1 MKITKRQLKA
11 ALTAAYEA
19 GFDGGRALQHSP
31 TDAVKRILKHEV
43 KHAKMRK
50 LKNVR
55 KHWNVNLADHEKAR
69 GKNYVAA
76 GCGLWSMQGELGTGK
91 SAPLVEDGYVDMPSV
106 APAVLE
112 LLTPP
117 HGRFFRNGVEHTLTQ
132 EQSNEEIDAFIERKI
147 LEEQNTSSSKWV
159 HNARKQV
166 KLPYKP
172 VMEIDDSWDSNTLSD
187 LLAEYDFEGMDS
199 AQVYASLDPTSTTSD
214 NNESNASKLNETP
227 TKEDV

>member
-19 GFDGGRALQHSP
+19 GFDGGRVLQHSP
-31 TDAVKRILKHEV
+31 TDAVKRIVKHEV

-55 KHWNVNLADHEKAR
+55 EHWNVNNKAASFMVR
-69 GKNYVAA
+69 
-76 GCGLWSMQGELGTGK
+76 GELGAGK
-91 SAPLVEDGYVDMPSV
+91 SVPVRKHWKQELRDFINDKSKKYDMPRDKHGYVNLM
-106 APAVLE
+106 AQLAA
-112 LLTPP
+112 
-117 HGRFFRNGVEHTLTQ
+117 N
-132 EQSNEEIDAFIERKI
+132 NERDAFIY
-147 LEEQNTSSSKWV
+147 Q
-159 HNARKQV
+159 
-166 KLPYKP
+166 KLGQ
-172 VMEIDDSWDSNTLSD
+172 DDSNTLSD

>member
-1 MKITKRQLKA
+1 MKISKRQFKA
-11 ALTAAYEA
+11 ALDRAYEA
-19 GFDGGRALQHSP
+19 GI
-31 TDAVKRILKHEV
+31 TYAVHAHPAQDRSTHQESVIKFMVKHEV

-76 GCGLWSMQGELGTGK
+76 GCGLWSMQGELGAGK
-91 SAPLVEDGYVDMPSV
+91 SA
-106 APAVLE
+106 
-112 LLTPP
+112 
-117 HGRFFRNGVEHTLTQ
+117 TL
-132 EQSNEEIDAFIERKI
+132 
-147 LEEQNTSSSKWV
+147 
-159 HNARKQV
+159 
-166 KLPYKP
+166 P
-172 VMEIDDSWDSNTLSD
+172 D
-187 LLAEYDFEGMDS
+187 LLAEHDFEGMDS

>member
-11 ALTAAYEA
+11 VLNVAYEA
-19 GFDGGRALQHSP
+19 GFNYRDENFSMGNFKEIAGETDLDDGR
-31 TDAVKRILKHEV
+31 DKVVKRIAKHEV

-76 GCGLWSMQGELGTGK
+76 GCGLWSMQGELGAGK
-91 SAPLVEDGYVDMPSV
+91 SA
-106 APAVLE
+106 
-112 LLTPP
+112 
-117 HGRFFRNGVEHTLTQ
+117 TL
-132 EQSNEEIDAFIERKI
+132 
-147 LEEQNTSSSKWV
+147 
-159 HNARKQV
+159 
-166 KLPYKP
+166 P
-172 VMEIDDSWDSNTLSD
+172 D
-187 LLAEYDFEGMDS
+187 LLAEHDFEGMDS

>member
-1 MKITKRQLKA
+1 MKISKRQFKA
-11 ALTAAYEA
+11 ALNVAHEA
-19 GFDGGRALQHSP
+19 GFNSGRVLQHSP
-31 TDAVKRILKHEV
+31 TDAVKRIVKHEV

-76 GCGLWSMQGELGTGK
+76 GCGLWSMQGELGVGK
-91 SAPLVEDGYVDMPSV
+91 SA
-106 APAVLE
+106 
-112 LLTPP
+112 
-117 HGRFFRNGVEHTLTQ
+117 TL
-132 EQSNEEIDAFIERKI
+132 
-147 LEEQNTSSSKWV
+147 
-159 HNARKQV
+159 
-166 KLPYKP
+166 P
-172 VMEIDDSWDSNTLSD
+172 D

>member
-1 MKITKRQLKA
+1 MKISKRQFKA
-11 ALTAAYEA
+11 ALNVAHEA
-19 GFDGGRALQHSP
+19 GFNSGREC
-31 TDAVKRILKHEV
+31 TDADWVEHNFGNNPDDLHWRGGMDELIQDRDKVVKRIVKHEV

-76 GCGLWSMQGELGTGK
+76 GCGLWSMQGELGAGK
-91 SAPLVEDGYVDMPSV
+91 SA
-106 APAVLE
+106 
-112 LLTPP
+112 
-117 HGRFFRNGVEHTLTQ
+117 TL
-132 EQSNEEIDAFIERKI
+132 
-147 LEEQNTSSSKWV
+147 
-159 HNARKQV
+159 
-166 KLPYKP
+166 P
-172 VMEIDDSWDSNTLSD
+172 D

>member
-1 MKITKRQLKA
+1 MKISKRQFKA
-11 ALTAAYEA
+11 ALDRAYEA
-19 GFDGGRALQHSP
+19 GI
-31 TDAVKRILKHEV
+31 TYAVHAHPAQDRSTHQESVIKFMVKHEV

-76 GCGLWSMQGELGTGK
+76 GCGLWSMQGELGVGK
-91 SAPLVEDGYVDMPSV
+91 SA
-106 APAVLE
+106 
-112 LLTPP
+112 
-117 HGRFFRNGVEHTLTQ
+117 TL
-132 EQSNEEIDAFIERKI
+132 
-147 LEEQNTSSSKWV
+147 
-159 HNARKQV
+159 
-166 KLPYKP
+166 P
-172 VMEIDDSWDSNTLSD
+172 D

>member
-1 MKITKRQLKA
+1 MSIKEMEALLETTRKKIAGQARLNACCVDTRLLDKERELEQ
-11 ALTAAYEA
+11 ALHYLEKGSFILDSIDDYATREQANLDA
-19 GFDGGRALQHSP
+19 P
-31 TDAVKRILKHEV
+31 TQD
-43 KHAKMRK
+43 
-50 LKNVR
+50 
-55 KHWNVNLADHEKAR
+55 
-69 GKNYVAA
+69 
-76 GCGLWSMQGELGTGK
+76 LGDI
-91 SAPLVEDGYVDMPSV
+91 AMPSV

-172 VMEIDDSWDSNTLSD
+172 VMEIDDSNTLSN

>member
-1 MKITKRQLKA
+1 MKISKRQFKA
-11 ALTAAYEA
+11 ALNVAHEA
-19 GFDGGRALQHSP
+19 GFNSGREC
-31 TDAVKRILKHEV
+31 TDADWVEHNFGNNPDDLHWRGGMDELIQDRDKVVKRIVKHEV

-76 GCGLWSMQGELGTGK
+76 GCGLWSMQGELGAGK
-91 SAPLVEDGYVDMPSV
+91 SAPV
-106 APAVLE
+106 
-112 LLTPP
+112 
-117 HGRFFRNGVEHTLTQ
+117 
-132 EQSNEEIDAFIERKI
+132 
-147 LEEQNTSSSKWV
+147 
-159 HNARKQV
+159 RKQV

-172 VMEIDDSWDSNTLSD
+172 VMEIDDSWGSLDSNTLSD
-187 LLAEYDFEGMDS
+187 LLAEFD
-199 AQVYASLDPTSTTSD
+199 LTSTTSD

>member
-11 ALTAAYEA
+11 ALNVAYEA
-19 GFDGGRALQHSP
+19 GFDGGRVLQHSP
-31 TDAVKRILKHEV
+31 TDAVKRIVKHEV

-76 GCGLWSMQGELGTGK
+76 GCGLWSMQGELGVGK
-91 SAPLVEDGYVDMPSV
+91 SA
-106 APAVLE
+106 
-112 LLTPP
+112 
-117 HGRFFRNGVEHTLTQ
+117 TL
-132 EQSNEEIDAFIERKI
+132 
-147 LEEQNTSSSKWV
+147 
-159 HNARKQV
+159 
-166 KLPYKP
+166 P
-172 VMEIDDSWDSNTLSD
+172 D

>member
-1 MKITKRQLKA
+1 MSMKISKRQFKA
-11 ALTAAYEA
+11 ALNVAHEA
-19 GFDGGRALQHSP
+19 GFNSGREC
-31 TDAVKRILKHEV
+31 TDADWVEHNFGNNPDDLHWRGGMDELIQDRDKVVKRIVKHEV

-76 GCGLWSMQGELGTGK
+76 GCGLWSMQGELGVGK
-91 SAPLVEDGYVDMPSV
+91 SA
-106 APAVLE
+106 
-112 LLTPP
+112 
-117 HGRFFRNGVEHTLTQ
+117 TL
-132 EQSNEEIDAFIERKI
+132 
-147 LEEQNTSSSKWV
+147 
-159 HNARKQV
+159 
-166 KLPYKP
+166 P
-172 VMEIDDSWDSNTLSD
+172 D

>member
-1 MKITKRQLKA
+1 MKISKRQLKA

-19 GFDGGRALQHSP
+19 GFDGGRVLQHSP
-31 TDAVKRILKHEV
+31 TDAVKRIVKHEV

-76 GCGLWSMQGELGTGK
+76 GCGLWSMQGELGAGK
-91 SAPLVEDGYVDMPSV
+91 SAPV
-106 APAVLE
+106 
-112 LLTPP
+112 
-117 HGRFFRNGVEHTLTQ
+117 
-132 EQSNEEIDAFIERKI
+132 
-147 LEEQNTSSSKWV
+147 
-159 HNARKQV
+159 RKQV

-172 VMEIDDSWDSNTLSD
+172 VMEIDDSWGSLDSNTLSD

>member
-1 MKITKRQLKA
+1 MSIAKTEAELEATRKKIAEQLSMV
-11 ALTAAYEA
+11 
-19 GFDGGRALQHSP
+19 GRSIQSIDP
-31 TDAVKRILKHEV
+31 TLYDKERVLEQAVIDAHL
-43 KHAKMRK
+43 
-50 LKNVR
+50 
-55 KHWNVNLADHEKAR
+55 D
-69 GKNYVAA
+69 
-76 GCGLWSMQGELGTGK
+76 
-91 SAPLVEDGYVDMPSV
+91 APLVEDGPIDMPSV
-106 APAVLE
+106 APAVME

-117 HGRFFRNGVEHTLTQ
+117 VKRFFRNGVEHTLTQ

-172 VMEIDDSWDSNTLSD
+172 VMEIDDSNTLSN

>member
-1 MKITKRQLKA
+1 MSTHDELMQLRN
-11 ALTAAYEA
+11 L
-19 GFDGGRALQHSP
+19 R
-31 TDAVKRILKHEV
+31 
-43 KHAKMRK
+43 MRK
-50 LKNVR
+50 LGERPMSIKEMEAELEATR
-55 KHWNVNLADHEKAR
+55 QKIAKQL
-69 GKNYVAA
+69 
-76 GCGLWSMQGELGTGK
+76 SMVGRSIQSIDPTLYDKERELEQAVIDAHLD
-91 SAPLVEDGYVDMPSV
+91 APLVEDGDIAMPSV
-106 APAVLE
+106 AAAVLE